1 MNYSSVN
8 ATHESVK
15 YALWFAPRK
24 SRKSLLLKILFQPLF
39 PSSSLSLFPF
49 LCSALQIFF
58 SSKKPPNCYPFSSL
72 SPSSKLLIFSLAP
85 ASFLF
90 FFLFVPPSSRSPLLP
105 FHFSF
110 LSKLKPPPPS
120 VTSLC
125 LMSHLAAT
133 PQLFF
138 FFLQPG
144 LPREKG
150 SPLVFFL
157 KKCPKRELNSPPG
170 PPIKGVYKYAPLW

>member
-15 YALWFAPRK
+15 YALWFAPGK

-49 LCSALQIFF
+49 LCSAIQIFF

-120 VTSLC
+120 VTSLSVLC
-125 LMSHLAAT
+125 PILPPPPSFFSFFCSLAFLEKRGL
-133 PQLFF
+133 PLFF
-138 FFLQPG
+138 F
-144 LPREKG
+144 
-150 SPLVFFL
+150 
-157 KKCPKRELNSPPG
+157 KKNAPKES
-170 PPIKGVYKYAPLW
+170 